1 MLKYNIAVSVVFTCI
16 ELGSVTDELFVAE
29 EAGGGW
35 GWLLA
40 DTVSSYFCC
49 CVGAGAGGG
58 TGAGTALGGWNDEG
72 GGDLG
77 AAAEARA
84 GTGAGTG
91 AFRDAWRLVMS
102 GMMLLLGTPRP
113 GTLVSPDACVGLQ
126 LSGAQGVMEKK
137 IDL

>member
-35 GWLLA
+35 GLLLA
-40 DTVSSYFCC
+40 DAVSSYFCC
-49 CVGAGAGGG
+49 CVGAGAG
-58 TGAGTALGGWNDEG
+58 AALGGWNDEG

-77 AAAEARA
+77 AEARA
-84 GTGAGTG
+84 GTGTGTG

-113 GTLVSPDACVGLQ
+113 GTLVSPDAHVGLQ
-126 LSGAQGVMEKK
+126 LRQRGSGGNGEK
-137 IDL
+137 I

>member
-40 DTVSSYFCC
+40 DAVSSYFCC
-49 CVGAGAGGG
+49 CVGA
-58 TGAGTALGGWNDEG
+58 GAGTALGGWNDEG

-77 AAAEARA
+77 AEARA
-84 GTGAGTG
+84 ATGTGTG

-126 LSGAQGVMEKK
+126 PSGAQGVMEKK
-137 IDL
+137 FDL

>member
-16 ELGSVTDELFVAE
+16 ELGSVTDELFIAE

-49 CVGAGAGGG
+49 CVGAGAG
-58 TGAGTALGGWNDEG
+58 AALGGWNDEG

-84 GTGAGTG
+84 ATGTGTG

-113 GTLVSPDACVGLQ
+113 GTLVSPDAHVGLL

-137 IDL
+137 FDL

>member
-49 CVGAGAGGG
+49 CVGAGAV
-58 TGAGTALGGWNDEG
+58 AGTALGGWNDEG

-84 GTGAGTG
+84 ATGAGTG

-113 GTLVSPDACVGLQ
+113 GTLVSPDAHVGLQ

-137 IDL
+137 FDL

>member
-16 ELGSVTDELFVAE
+16 ELGSVTDELFIAE
-29 EAGGGW
+29 EAGSGW

-49 CVGAGAGGG
+49 CVGAGAG

-84 GTGAGTG
+84 ATGTGTG

-113 GTLVSPDACVGLQ
+113 GTLVSPDARVGLL

-137 IDL
+137 FDL

>member
-16 ELGSVTDELFVAE
+16 ELGSVTDELFIAE
-29 EAGGGW
+29 EAEGGW

-49 CVGAGAGGG
+49 CAGAGTGA
-58 TGAGTALGGWNDEG
+58 GAGTALGGWNDEG

-84 GTGAGTG
+84 ATGAGTG

-113 GTLVSPDACVGLQ
+113 GTLVSPDACVGLL

-137 IDL
+137 FDL